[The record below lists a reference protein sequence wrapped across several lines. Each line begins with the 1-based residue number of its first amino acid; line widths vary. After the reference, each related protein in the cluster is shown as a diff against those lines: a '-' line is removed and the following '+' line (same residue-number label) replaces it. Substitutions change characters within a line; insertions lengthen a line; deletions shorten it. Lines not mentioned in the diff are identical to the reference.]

1 VFNKHSFVIFKTETL
16 GKFYL
21 ILQSLMLEKK
31 ITELGE
37 KMLQVGINYLPKLL
51 IGIVVLIVGWWLIN
65 RLVKFAAMAMRKKN
79 MDPSLN
85 TFLHSCISIGLRILL
100 LVTVAGMIGIHT
112 TSLVAMLG
120 AIGLAIGLAL
130 QGSLSN
136 FAGGALILTFKPFKV
151 GDIIES
157 GSHIGEVKEIQIFN
171 TVLLTTENKT
181 VFIPNGVLSNG
192 IIVNY
197 TVSGSI
203 RGEVIFALSSE
214 VDTDKVKGIVEEI
227 LKKDMRIHKNPMY
240 QLLLTGFGNHVLRF
254 TVRFYADA
262 SDRSLIESDIWE
274 QAKIAFA
281 KHRISE
287 AENITVI
294 RRN

>member
-1 VFNKHSFVIFKTETL
+1 MV
-16 GKFYL
+16 
-21 ILQSLMLEKK
+21 EKK
-31 ITELGE
+31 INDLAE
-37 KMLQVGINYLPKLL
+37 KLLQTGINYLPKFLAGLFFL
-51 IGIVVLIVGWWLIN
+51 IIGWWLIN
-65 RLVKFAAMAMRKKN
+65 RLVKLASIAMGKKN

-85 TFLHSCISIGLRILL
+85 TFLHSCISIGLRVLL
-100 LVTVAGMIGIHT
+100 LITVAGMIGIHT

-157 GSHIGEVKEIQIFN
+157 GNFTGEVKEIQIFN
-171 TVLLTTENKT
+171 TVLLTPENKT

-203 RGEVIFALSSE
+203 RGEVIFSLVSTTE
-214 VDTDKVKGIVEEI
+214 IEKVKGILEQI
-227 LKKDMRIHKNPMY
+227 LKSDQRIHKNPPY
-240 QLLLTGFGNHVLRF
+240 QVLVNGFGNHTLRIAI
-254 TVRFYADA
+254 RFYADSA
-262 SDRSLIESDIWE
+262 DQTQIESDIWE
-274 QAKIAFA
+274 KAKGAFA
-281 KHRISE
+281 ENGIQDSE
-287 AENITVI
+287 NVMVL
-294 RRN
+294 RRQ